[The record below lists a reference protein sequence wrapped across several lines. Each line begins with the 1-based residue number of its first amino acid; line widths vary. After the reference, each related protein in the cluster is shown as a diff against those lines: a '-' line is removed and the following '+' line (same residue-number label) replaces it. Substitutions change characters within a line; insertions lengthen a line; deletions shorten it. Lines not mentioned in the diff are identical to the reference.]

1 MEEIIALY
9 NGIIY
14 WQGDK
19 NEYLENEDGIRQL
32 VQGVA
37 EEDGF
42 YIDTDEVDFMSL
54 EDYESEVQ

>member
-1 MEEIIALY
+1 MEEIVALY

-32 VQGVA
+32 VQGIA

-54 EDYESEVQ
+54 EEYESEV